1 MLAQK
6 GLKRGFSDSAFEA
19 PKVATFQQSLHG
31 RAGSADIVRHLAHCK
46 RLMLD
51 FFSALLDTL
60 FVFSKRCMCSAIG
73 VLPALNRIALV
84 PVPSWLPLPR
94 PLVARESAP
103 KELLDRLRRTL
114 QFMRQRFN
122 GSSHVFR
129 FLSPCNDKSGF

>member
-1 MLAQK
+1 MFPEK
-6 GLKRGFSDSAFEA
+6 GLKRGLGDTAFEA
-19 PKVATFQQSLHG
+19 PKVAALQQSLHC
-31 RAGSADIVRHLAHCK
+31 RAGAADIVGHLAHCK
-46 RLMLD
+46 RLMLY

-103 KELLDRLRRTL
+103 KELLDRLRRPP
-114 QFMRQRFN
+114 QFIR
-122 GSSHVFR
+122 
-129 FLSPCNDKSGF
+129 